1 MPVQINGFIPDWGSI
16 EIALN
21 GRRYEA
27 KEVNYQVTVERTA
40 VHGAGG
46 KKLGLT
52 RGTVDYEA
60 DVTLYIQEAV
70 DFLRDLGD
78 AFAEK
83 TFSITVSYSLPGG
96 AVVTDRL
103 LGCRVK
109 SVENGHSQ
117 GTEPLTRKFTLDVME
132 VKFDEKSPFKG

>member
-1 MPVQINGFIPDWGSI
+1 MAVINGFIPDWGSI
-16 EIALN
+16 EINLN

-27 KEVNYQVTVERTA
+27 KEINYQVTVERTA

-70 DFLRDLGD
+70 EFLRDLGNG
-78 AFAEK
+78 FAERA
-83 TFSITVSYSLPGG
+83 FDISVSYTLPGG
-96 AVVTDRL
+96 QVVTDRL
-103 LGCRVK
+103 VGCRVK
-109 SVENGHSQ
+109 TVENGHSQ
-117 GTEPLTRKFTLDVME
+117 GTDPLTRKFTLDVME
-132 VKFDEKSPFKG
+132 IKFDEKSPFKS

>member
-1 MPVQINGFIPDWGSI
+1 MAVINGFIPDWGSI
-16 EIALN
+16 EINLN

-27 KEVNYQVTVERTA
+27 KEVNYQVTVERAA

-70 DFLRDLGD
+70 KFLRDLGNG
-78 AFAEK
+78 FAERA
-83 TFSITVSYSLPGG
+83 FDISVSYTLPGG
-96 AVVTDRL
+96 QVVTDRL
-103 LGCRVK
+103 VGCRVK
-109 SVENGHSQ
+109 GIENGHSQ
-117 GTEPLTRKFTLDVME
+117 GNEPLTRKFTLDVME
-132 VKFDEKSPFKG
+132 IKFDEKSPFKG

>member
-1 MPVQINGFIPDWGSI
+1 MAVINGFIPDWGSI
-16 EIALN
+16 EINLN

-27 KEVNYQVTVERTA
+27 REVNYQVTVERAA

-70 DFLRDLGD
+70 EFLRDLGNG
-78 AFAEK
+78 FAERA
-83 TFSITVSYSLPGG
+83 FDISVSYTLPGG
-96 AVVTDRL
+96 QVVTDRL
-103 LGCRVK
+103 VGCRVK
-109 SVENGHSQ
+109 GIENGHSQ
-117 GTEPLTRKFTLDVME
+117 GNDPLTRKFTLDVME
-132 VKFDEKSPFKG
+132 IKFDEKSPFKG

>member
-1 MPVQINGFIPDWGSI
+1 MAVINGFIPDWGSI
-16 EIALN
+16 EINLN

-40 VHGAGG
+40 VHGANG

-60 DVTLYIQEAV
+60 DITLYIQEAV
-70 DFLRDLGD
+70 EFLRSLGD

-83 TFSITVSYSLPGG
+83 TFSVSVSYTLPNGQ
-96 AVVTDRL
+96 VVTDRL
-103 LGCRVK
+103 EGCRIK

-117 GTEPLTRKFTLDVME
+117 GTDPLQRKFTLDVMNI
-132 VKFDEKSPFKG
+132 KFDEKSPFKG